1 MVLWG
6 KAGASDLS
14 LGWGTATELYSEHE
28 LPSVFLGIE
37 GAVDEDGRRVPV
49 MSSRIS
55 FFNPLALGIVSTVP
69 SKSDLGA

>member
-37 GAVDEDGRRVPV
+37 GAVDENRRRVPV
-49 MSSRIS
+49 ISSIGFHTSTLWLWALSVQSLLSRI
-55 FFNPLALGIVSTVP
+55 
-69 SKSDLGA
+69 